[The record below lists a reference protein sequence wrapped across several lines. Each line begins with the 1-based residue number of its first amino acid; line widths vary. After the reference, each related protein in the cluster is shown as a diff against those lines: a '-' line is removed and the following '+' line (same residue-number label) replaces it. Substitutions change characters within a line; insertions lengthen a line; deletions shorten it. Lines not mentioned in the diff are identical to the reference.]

1 MNERGKRVVLE
12 ALESRRLL
20 SGTVVVQVFADANA
34 NGVRDAG
41 ETSGAGTVYLD
52 RGKASEMKL
61 FADASGVATFNNVPS
76 GTHNIY
82 LFPAYQHIWTAGRT
96 EPFVNVADNLT
107 TSVSVGHAPATL
119 LGRVYG
125 FVFEDKNQNAKHDT
139 GENYLLPNCAVYVD
153 ANGNDALDRGEQSFT
168 TNVDGY
174 SLYMLPGTYTIRH
187 QVNNGWQQS
196 LPASNGEFTVTLTA
210 GNMVRKDFG
219 VSPLPRM
226 YADPGGP
233 YYVPEGGS
241 VLLNGESS
249 LPFAGHTLVDYE
261 WDLNYDGTTFDV
273 DATGVKPMY
282 YAGTRDSANS
292 GTVGLRV
299 RDEIGQVSWVEKT
312 MIWVQ
317 NVAPV
322 ALFKSGGA
330 VTLGQNGAV
339 SFSLQSDPSAADTAA
354 GFRYSYDLNNDGTYE
369 VMGSTASSGVVP
381 AAYLSTV
388 GTHTVRAAIL
398 DKDGGHSEYT
408 ATITVNP
415 KPVVPPPTAEAGGPY
430 TVNEGGTVTLVG
442 TGTPA
447 AGRTIAA
454 YEWDYD
460 YVGGTFYVEA
470 TGKNLPFSP
479 GDADGPSTRTIAFRV
494 KDDQGNVSAIDTTTV
509 QVKNAPPTAQLVC
522 PASTTVGT
530 AVKVYLQSLHDP
542 ALADNAA
549 YFKFSYDWNDDGTW
563 EMADNGWNNEM
574 TPASFVATT
583 GTKKLRVR
591 VKDKDGGYNDY
602 TATMVV
608 LPKVGTDTTPPK
620 ATLLTALRLRQTG
633 GSFYKFTVRYTDAS
647 GIDTGSV
654 LSSNIQVTGPNGFIS
669 EVRLLSRTVV
679 NSTTVDGFYRLA
691 APGGTWDSSDNGLY
705 TINVI
710 ANQVHDWAGN
720 YIPAGPTTMPKT
732 RNGVPVPGVT
742 VPGQFTVA
750 IALSPALVKLP
761 LFSIVQRWEKDKLLS
776 HALD

>member
-1 MNERGKRVVLE
+1 MKRRDNRVVVE

-20 SGTVVVQVFADANA
+20 SGTVVVQVFTDANA

-52 RGKASEMKL
+52 RGKPGEMK
-61 FADASGVATFNNVPS
+61 FTADASGVVTFINVPA
-76 GTHNIY
+76 GTHDLHLI
-82 LFPAYQHIWTAGRT
+82 PAYQHIWTAGRT

-107 TSVSVGHAPATL
+107 TIATVGHAPATL

-125 FVFEDKNQNAKHDT
+125 FVFDDKNQNAKRDV
-139 GENYLLPNCAVYVD
+139 GENYLLPNCTLYVD
-153 ANGNDALDRGEQSFT
+153 ATGNNAMDRGELSYT
-168 TNVDGY
+168 TQVDGY
-174 SLYMLPGTYTIRH
+174 YLYMLPGTYTIRH
-187 QVNNGWQQS
+187 QINNGWQQT
-196 LPASNGEFTVTLTA
+196 LPASNGEYTVTLTA
-210 GNMVRKDFG
+210 GNMTRRDFG
-219 VSPLPRM
+219 VWQLPRM

-233 YYVPEGGS
+233 YNVPEGGA
-241 VLLNGESS
+241 VQLNGESS
-249 LPFAGHTLVDYE
+249 IPFTGHTLVDYE
-261 WDLNYDGTTFDV
+261 WDLNYDGTSFEI
-273 DATGVKPMY
+273 DATGVKPTY
-282 YAGTRDSANS
+282 YAGTRDSAYS

-299 RDEIGQVSWVEKT
+299 RDEIGQVSWVEKS
-312 MIWVQ
+312 MVWVL

-322 ALFKSGGA
+322 ATFKSGGA
-330 VTLGQNGAV
+330 VTLGQNGSV
-339 SFSLQSDPSAADTAA
+339 SFSNPSDPSAADTAA

-408 ATITVNP
+408 TTLTVNP
-415 KPVVPPPTAEAGGPY
+415 KPVVTPPTAEAGGPY
-430 TVNEGGTVTLVG
+430 TVNEGASVTLVG

-447 AGRTIAA
+447 AGRTIAS
-454 YEWDYD
+454 YEWDFD
-460 YVGGTFYVEA
+460 YVGGTFYVEG
-470 TGKNLPFSP
+470 TGKNFVFST
-479 GDADGPSTRTIAFRV
+479 GSTDGPVTRTIAFRV
-494 KDDQGNVSAIDTTTV
+494 RDDQGNLSAIDTTTV
-509 QVKNAPPTAQLVC
+509 QIKNAPPTAQLVC

-530 AVKVYLQSLHDP
+530 AVKVYLQYLQDP
-542 ALADNAA
+542 SLADNAA

-574 TPASFVATT
+574 TPASFVATA

-602 TATMVV
+602 TATLVV

-654 LSSNIQVTGPNGFIS
+654 LSSNIQVTGPNGFVS
-669 EVRLLSRTVV
+669 EVRLLSKTVV

-705 TINVI
+705 TINVV
-710 ANQVHDWAGN
+710 ANQVLDWAGN

-750 IALSPALVKLP
+750 IALSPALVRFP
-761 LFSIVQRWEKDKLLS
+761 LFSIVPLGEKDKLLR